1 MCHVSHAI
9 TVSTGSPKLLLRQE
23 YKELAISFDIRNA
36 IASFIDT
43 QIIQPRLL
51 IVKNFF
57 FPIKA
62 KGGTCSR
69 PNVKQFSSVTT
80 FLSCSN
86 FLALSRDQMLC
97 NFLTSQHF

>member
-57 FPIKA
+57 FPIIA